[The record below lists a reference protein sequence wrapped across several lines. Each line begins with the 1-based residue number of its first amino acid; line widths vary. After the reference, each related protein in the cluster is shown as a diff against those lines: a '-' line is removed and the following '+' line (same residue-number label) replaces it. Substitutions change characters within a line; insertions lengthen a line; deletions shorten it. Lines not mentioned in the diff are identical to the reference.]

1 MEIGMYCC
9 KDEIEGRP
17 ALKLTRT
24 NNGPETFS
32 GFSAGWTSGALCYM
46 TVNHNETN
54 CPLNNVI
61 CGVYPRCRN
70 ESKIGF
76 AAIGTFSSLNSISK
90 RLSPTIGNVSPN

>member
-1 MEIGMYCC
+1 MEIGMYCG
-9 KDEIEGRP
+9 KDEIESRP

-24 NNGPETFS
+24 NNGSETFS

-54 CPLNNVI
+54 CPLSNVV
-61 CGVYPRCRN
+61 CGVYPRCSN

-76 AAIGTFSSLNSISK
+76 AVFAET
-90 RLSPTIGNVSPN
+90 VSHVLDMPF